1 LTIKNEACLP
11 AGIKNSMNEI
21 ILDASNVFKSFQTTK
36 KINLE
41 VLKGISIE
49 IITGKI
55 TIIVGA
61 SGAGK
66 STLLHLLGG
75 LDRPD
80 SGEVFFDNKDIFKF
94 SDDKLAKFRN
104 KNVGFVFQF
113 HHLLPEFTAIENVI
127 IPQMINGTTYNQ
139 AKVKSKD
146 LLQTVG
152 LTERLDHKPAELSG
166 GEQQRVAV
174 ARALANNPKI
184 IFADEPTG
192 NLDSVNSE
200 EIHKLILDLKT
211 NLGMTFVIVTHNSS
225 LVKLADMLYE
235 IKDGKISI
243 KS

>member
-1 LTIKNEACLP
+1 
-11 AGIKNSMNEI
+11 MDEI
-21 ILDASNVFKSFQTTK
+21 ILKAENIFKSFQTTK
-36 KINLE
+36 KVKLN
-41 VLKGISIE
+41 VLKGISLEIE
-49 IITGKI
+49 KEKI
-55 TIIVGA
+55 TIIVGS

-80 SGEVFFDNKDIFKF
+80 SGEVYYDEKNIFHF
-94 SDDKLAKFRN
+94 SDDKLARFRN

-113 HHLLPEFTAIENVI
+113 HHLLPEFTALENVMM
-127 IPQMINGTTYNQ
+127 PQLIDGINLKH
-139 AKVKSKD
+139 AKSRCKE
-146 LLQTVG
+146 LLKTVG

-211 NLGMTFVIVTHNSS
+211 KLGVTFVIVTHNQS
-225 LVKLADMLYE
+225 LVNLADQIYE
-235 IKDGKISI
+235 IKDGKIAL
-243 KS
+243 KN

>member
-1 LTIKNEACLP
+1 
-11 AGIKNSMNEI
+11 MNEI
-21 ILDASNVFKSFQTTK
+21 ILKAENIIKSFQTTK
-36 KINLE
+36 KVKLE
-41 VLKGISIE
+41 VLKGISLKIDKE
-49 IITGKI
+49 KI

-80 SGEVFFDNKDIFKF
+80 SGEVYYDADDIFKL
-94 SDDKLAKFRN
+94 SEDRLAKFRN

-113 HHLLPEFTAIENVI
+113 HHLLPEFTALENVM
-127 IPQMINGTTYNQ
+127 IPQMINGT
-139 AKVKSKD
+139 ALPLAKSKSED
-146 LLQTVG
+146 LLKTVG

-174 ARALANNPKI
+174 ARALANDPKI

-200 EIHKLILDLKT
+200 EIHKLILDLKI
-211 NLGMTFVIVTHNSS
+211 NLGVTFVIVTHNQS
-225 LVKLADMLYE
+225 LVNLADKIYE
-235 IKDGKISI
+235 IKDGKIAI
-243 KS
+243 KE

>member
-1 LTIKNEACLP
+1 
-11 AGIKNSMNEI
+11 MNEI
-21 ILDASNVFKSFQTTK
+21 ILRTNNIVKSFQTTK
-36 KINLE
+36 KVSLS

-49 IITGKI
+49 IQKEKI

-80 SGEVFFDNKDIFKF
+80 SGEIYYDDKNIFNF

-113 HHLLPEFTAIENVI
+113 HHLLPEFSALENVM
-127 IPQMINGTTYNQ
+127 IPQLIDGVNLKKAN
-139 AKVKSKD
+139 SKGQE
-146 LLQTVG
+146 LLKTVG
-152 LTERLDHKPAELSG
+152 LVERLDHKPAELSG

-174 ARALANNPKI
+174 ARALANDPKI

-192 NLDSVNSE
+192 NLDSMNSE
-200 EIHKLILDLKT
+200 EIHRLILNLKI
-211 NLGMTFVIVTHNSS
+211 NLGVTFVIVTHNQN
-225 LVKLADMLYE
+225 LVDLADQIYE
-235 IKDGKISI
+235 IKDGKINL
-243 KS
+243 K

>member
-1 LTIKNEACLP
+1 MT
-11 AGIKNSMNEI
+11 EI
-21 ILDASNVFKSFQTTK
+21 ILKTNNIIKSFQTTK
-36 KINLE
+36 KVKLD
-41 VLKGISIE
+41 VLKGISLE
-49 IITGKI
+49 IQKEKI

-80 SGEVFFDNKDIFKF
+80 SGEVYYDDKDIFTF
-94 SDDKLAKFRN
+94 SEDKLAKFRN
-104 KNVGFVFQF
+104 KNVGFIFQF
-113 HHLLPEFTAIENVI
+113 HHLLPEFTALENVM
-127 IPQMINGTTYNQ
+127 IPQLIDGIKLVK
-139 AKVKSKD
+139 AKSKSEE
-146 LLQTVG
+146 LLNTVG

-211 NLGMTFVIVTHNSS
+211 NLGVTFVIVTHNQS
-225 LVKLADMLYE
+225 LVNLADHIYE
-235 IKDGKISI
+235 IKDGKIAL
-243 KS
+243 K

>member
-1 LTIKNEACLP
+1 
-11 AGIKNSMNEI
+11 MNNI
-21 ILDASNVFKSFQTTK
+21 ILSAKDIYKSFQTTK
-36 KINLE
+36 KIKLD

-49 IITGKI
+49 IQTGKI

-80 SGEVFFDNKDIFKF
+80 SGEVFFDNKDIFTF
-94 SDDKLAKFRN
+94 SDDGLAKFRN
-104 KNVGFVFQF
+104 KNVGFIFQF
-113 HHLLPEFTAIENVI
+113 HHLLPEFTAMENVI
-127 IPQMINGTTYNQ
+127 IPQMINGTTFNQ
-139 AKVKSKD
+139 AKIKSKD

-192 NLDSVNSE
+192 NLDSINSE
-200 EIHKLILDLKT
+200 EIHKLILELKT

-225 LVKLADMLYE
+225 LVELADMLYE
-235 IKDGKISI
+235 IKDGKISVI
-243 KS
+243 K

>member
-1 LTIKNEACLP
+1 
-11 AGIKNSMNEI
+11 MDEI
-21 ILDASNVFKSFQTTK
+21 ILKAENIFKSFQTTK
-36 KINLE
+36 KVRLN
-41 VLKGISIE
+41 VLKGISLEIE
-49 IITGKI
+49 KEKI

-80 SGEVFFDNKDIFKF
+80 SGEVYYDEKDIFHF
-94 SDDKLAKFRN
+94 SDDKLARFRN

-113 HHLLPEFTAIENVI
+113 HHLLPEFTALENVMM
-127 IPQMINGTTYNQ
+127 PQLIDGINLKH
-139 AKVKSKD
+139 AKSRCEE
-146 LLQTVG
+146 LLKTVG

-211 NLGMTFVIVTHNSS
+211 KLGVTFVIVTHNQS
-225 LVKLADMLYE
+225 LVNLADQIYE
-235 IKDGKISI
+235 IKDGIIALKN
-243 KS
+243 

>member
-1 LTIKNEACLP
+1 
-11 AGIKNSMNEI
+11 MNEI
-21 ILDASNVFKSFQTTK
+21 ILKANNISKSFQTTK
-36 KINLE
+36 KIRLE
-41 VLKGISIE
+41 VLKGISIN
-49 IITGKI
+49 ILTGKT

-80 SGEVFFDNKDIFKF
+80 SGEVVFDNADILKL

-104 KNVGFVFQF
+104 KNAGFVFQF

-127 IPQMINGTTYNQ
+127 IPQMINGTSYKQ
-139 AKVKSKD
+139 AKIKGRE
-146 LLQTVG
+146 LLNIVG

-235 IKDGKISI
+235 IKDGKILL

>member
-1 LTIKNEACLP
+1 
-11 AGIKNSMNEI
+11 MNNL
-21 ILDASNVFKSFQTTK
+21 ILKAENIQKSFQTTK
-36 KINLE
+36 KVSLN
-41 VLKGISIE
+41 VLKGISLE
-49 IITGKI
+49 IQKEKI
-55 TIIVGA
+55 TIIVGS

-80 SGEVFFDNKDIFKF
+80 SGEVIYDDNNIFDF
-94 SDDKLAKFRN
+94 SDDRLAKFRN

-113 HHLLPEFTAIENVI
+113 HHLLPEFNALENVI
-127 IPQMINGTTYNQ
+127 IPQLIQGNSLQT
-139 AKVKSKD
+139 AKVRSEE
-146 LLQTVG
+146 LLKTVG

-200 EIHKLILDLKT
+200 EIHKLILNLKL
-211 NLGMTFVIVTHNSS
+211 NFGVTFVIVTHNQN
-225 LVKLADMLYE
+225 LVNLADHIYE
-235 IKDGKISI
+235 IKDGKIAE
-243 KS
+243 K